1 MSDSDEMVR
10 LMRHASD
17 LLATSRRALSDG
29 MNLNSAERTKV
40 INAVA
45 AMAHGEAILKMVAAS
60 VAPEGDA
67 IAQKLIDGFR
77 LGRYDLWADAKSY
90 AALTH
95 AEQSAVR
102 VYLREL
108 IDPEATP

>member
-10 LMRHASD
+10 LMRHAAS
-17 LLATSRRALSDG
+17 LLATARRAVSTG
-29 MNLNSAERTKV
+29 MNMNTAEREKV
-40 INAVA
+40 TSAVA
-45 AMAHGEAILKMVAAS
+45 AMAHGEAILNMVAAS

-77 LGRYDLWADAKSY
+77 LQRYDQWADKKSY
-90 AALTH
+90 ASLTY
-95 AEQSAVR
+95 AEQAAIR

-108 IDPEATP
+108 IDPEPES